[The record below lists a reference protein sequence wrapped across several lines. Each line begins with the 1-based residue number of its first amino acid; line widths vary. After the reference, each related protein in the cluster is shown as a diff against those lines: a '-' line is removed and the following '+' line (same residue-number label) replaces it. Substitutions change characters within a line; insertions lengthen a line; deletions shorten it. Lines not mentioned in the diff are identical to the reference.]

1 MTNPQLQ
8 YIYVLTN
15 DTNIYPPPSSNASYS
30 FVTYFFLALSLLLS
44 LGLAVCLFICIFI

>member
-15 DTNIYPPPSSNASYS
+15 DTNIYSPPSSNAYS
-30 FVTYFFLALSLLLS
+30 FVTYLFLALSLLLS
-44 LGLAVCLFICIFI
+44 LGLAVCLFICIFM